1 VEARR
6 KNINSMGKPFKM
18 KYTNGKKADSTA
30 FPFKGETSK
39 PGDSPAEFNW
49 KAAAGGA
56 LKGGAAGSMVGPW
69 GTVIGG
75 LAGGISAGIKG
86 DKEETIKD
94 KVNSKVDEKI
104 EEKVD
109 DATTTEVEKQRGGAG
124 FSSL

>member
-1 VEARR
+1 
-6 KNINSMGKPFKM
+6 MGKPFKM

-30 FPFKGETSK
+30 FPFKVEAAK

-56 LKGGAAGSMVGPW
+56 LKGGATGSMLGPW

-86 DKEETIKD
+86 DNKEETIKD

-109 DATTTEVEKQRGGAG
+109 DVTTKEVEKQSGGAG
-124 FSSL
+124 YSGL